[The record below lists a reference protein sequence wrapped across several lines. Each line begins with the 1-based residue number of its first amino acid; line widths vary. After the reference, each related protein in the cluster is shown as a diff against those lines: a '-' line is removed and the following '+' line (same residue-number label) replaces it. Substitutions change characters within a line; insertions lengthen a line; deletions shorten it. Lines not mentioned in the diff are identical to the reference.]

1 MKGRL
6 IFISDHKYVTIVIR
20 PEEFMSEEI
29 FCLHVSTFSRFPAKT
44 HSDKNSA
51 PEHDF
56 QTATAPSSVL
66 EKSCGFHQWQGSFLV
81 NIDMSLSHLTYIRD
95 FLVGTTMY
103 ADVILAIQ
111 H

>member
-56 QTATAPSSVL
+56 QTATAPNSVL
-66 EKSCGFHQWQGSFLV
+66 EKSCGFHQ
-81 NIDMSLSHLTYIRD
+81 
-95 FLVGTTMY
+95 
-103 ADVILAIQ
+103 
-111 H
+111 